1 MPATTPITMPAMA
14 PPDSELLLED
24 IAEEPIG
31 TDEGADVMVADK
43 LEKEDTEENEE
54 EGDFDVAVAEDARA
68 ATSTDHDVAL
78 GFADV
83 IDEYCW
89 DINWSEILPIG
100 LESKIMFDRL
110 TIKLSNV
117 PILKT
122 AVSATTKLIWSWV
135 SVVATGTGNAEDAAY
150 IVGLVPTAV
159 IVVCDTVTDADVRRC
174 AVQLSMGIAYI
185 IRVVGDEERLV
196 QVPLSESGNGH
207 GQKNDGYESHD
218 RVTMLELDKSHVVLK
233 F

>member
-1 MPATTPITMPAMA
+1 MPATTPITMPEMA
-14 PPDSELLLED
+14 PPDSELLFED
-24 IAEEPIG
+24 IAEDPVG

-43 LEKEDTEENEE
+43 LEKEDTEEDE
-54 EGDFDVAVAEDARA
+54 EGGFDVALAEDARA

-78 GFADV
+78 GFAD
-83 IDEYCW
+83 
-89 DINWSEILPIG
+89 
-100 LESKIMFDRL
+100 IMLDRL

-122 AVSATTKLIWSWV
+122 AVSATTKFIWSWV

-150 IVGLVPTAV
+150 IVGLIPTAV